1 MKLYLVRHAVAYAHG
16 DPNFP
21 NDDDRPLT
29 PKGRKQFE
37 RAVEGL
43 LELIDPPAAIL
54 TSPLP
59 RAAQTAAILCTAAGR
74 GESEIVIC
82 EALRPGG
89 QFEQVLKDCT
99 ARLYAG
105 AGDAEVDQQQ
115 RNPVSERG
123 LALVGHRPGIGLLAA
138 WLLGGEEAGY
148 ALPFEKGGAACL
160 SFEGP
165 PAAGAGELDWL
176 LTPKIMRRLR

>member
-1 MKLYLVRHAVAYAHG
+1 MKLYLVRHAVAYEHG

-21 NDDDRPLT
+21 NDDERPLT

-37 RAVEGL
+37 KAAEGL
-43 LELIDPPAAIL
+43 FELIAPPAAIL

-59 RAAQTAAILCTAAGR
+59 RAAQTAAILCAAAGQ
-74 GESEIVIC
+74 GESAVAIC

-89 QFEQVLKDCT
+89 QFEQVLRDCL
-99 ARLYAG
+99 ARLYAAGGDETGG
-105 AGDAEVDQQQ
+105 ADA
-115 RNPVSERG
+115 NPVAERG

-148 ALPFEKGGAACL
+148 ALPFEKGGTACI
-160 SFEGP
+160 SFDGP
-165 PAAGAGELDWL
+165 PTAGGGELDWL

>member
-1 MKLYLVRHAVAYAHG
+1 MKLYLVRHAVAYEHG

-21 NDDDRPLT
+21 NDDERPLT

-37 RAVEGL
+37 KAAAGL
-43 LELIDPPAAIL
+43 LDLIDPPAAIL

-59 RAAQTAAILCTAAGR
+59 RAAQTAAILCTAAGH
-74 GESEIVIC
+74 GESEIVVC

-89 QFEQVLKDCT
+89 QFEQVLHDCL
-99 ARLYAG
+99 ARLYG
-105 AGDAEVDQQQ
+105 AGSGGEDEGEGQNAVA
-115 RNPVSERG
+115 ERG
-123 LALVGHRPGIGLLAA
+123 LVLVGHRPGIGLLAA

-148 ALPFEKGGAACL
+148 ALPFDKGGTACI
-160 SFEGP
+160 SFDGP

>member
-1 MKLYLVRHAVAYAHG
+1 MKLYLVRHAVAYEHG

-37 RAVEGL
+37 RAAEGL

-59 RAAQTAAILCTAAGR
+59 RAAQTAAVLCSAAGH
-74 GESEIVIC
+74 GGSEVAIC

-89 QFEQVLKDCT
+89 QFEQVLSDCL
-99 ARLYAG
+99 ARFHASGNDAG
-105 AGDAEVDQQQ
+105 ERENAVA
-115 RNPVSERG
+115 ERG

-138 WLLGGEEAGY
+138 WLLGGEETGY
-148 ALPFEKGGAACL
+148 ALPFAKGGAACI
-160 SFEGP
+160 SFDGP
-165 PAAGAGELDWL
+165 PAPGAGELDWL